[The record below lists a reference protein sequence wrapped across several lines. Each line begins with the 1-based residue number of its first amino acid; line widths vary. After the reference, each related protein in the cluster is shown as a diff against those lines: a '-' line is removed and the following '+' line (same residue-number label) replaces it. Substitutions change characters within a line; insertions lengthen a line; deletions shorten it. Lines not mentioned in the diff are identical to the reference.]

1 MRKSHSEYTSKD
13 NKSKVIH
20 EDLMIIYP
28 ANEDSPT
35 KAIYFDNEGHVIN
48 YTITF
53 LEKSIVF
60 TSEKVANNP
69 IFRLTYTLLTKKLVN
84 TKFEMSF
91 DGEHFTTYVKGNS
104 KKKK

>member
-1 MRKSHSEYTSKD
+1 MRKSHSEYASKD

-20 EDLMIIYP
+20 EDLTIIYP
-28 ANEDSPT
+28 ANEDSPI

-48 YTITF
+48 YTIAF

-91 DGEHFTTYVKGNS
+91 DGEHFTTYVEGNS